1 MTVNLPL
8 KTSSAFHETHHVSN
22 MFTEAA
28 LPDLLLRQARH
39 SHKFCLK
46 NVQFNIT
53 LVSPNVLFRPIFCAY
68 FPTLSFLHKFAY
80 LILFNLIVPILLF
93 KRWSCPCP
101 QNVNLYR
108 EQQANCPAPCSFIV
122 HSTLNVDWSE
132 RYSTLPCRFSSIK
145 KTQYPLNCG
154 LVRPWNRPR
163 SFGEEIIFVPCQ
175 NSNQGWSKIS
185 LITALT
191 RISRFSLLLD
201 KVYKS

>member
-1 MTVNLPL
+1 MLTVNLPL

-80 LILFNLIVPILLF
+80 LILFNLIVPILLL
-93 KRWSCPCP
+93 KGEAAPVHKMKTCIGNSRLTVP
-101 QNVNLYR
+101 L
-108 EQQANCPAPCSFIV
+108 PA
-122 HSTLNVDWSE
+122 HSW
-132 RYSTLPCRFSSIK
+132 Y
-145 KTQYPLNCG
+145 TQH
-154 LVRPWNRPR
+154 
-163 SFGEEIIFVPCQ
+163 
-175 NSNQGWSKIS
+175 
-185 LITALT
+185 
-191 RISRFSLLLD
+191 
-201 KVYKS
+201 